1 MPRTKTPIYS
11 IALSA
16 GGSGWSRTKLKDEG
30 DAPSDLIVM
39 DEEVLYLFTKRNDLR
54 EK

>member
-1 MPRTKTPIYS
+1 MRGVASCPRQH
-11 IALSA
+11 
-16 GGSGWSRTKLKDEG
+16 TKLKDEG
-30 DAPSDLIVM
+30 DAPSDIIVM